1 MQTKEWLTD
10 DIIVKY
16 ILDISDLELVK
27 KYSHNTFGHNAALSV
42 QRSSFPPSHQT
53 KWCLLHCSLFLNT
66 KELQCCHLIIE
77 MSFIMFYGVLC
88 KLKEIPF
95 LEAVRQL

>member
-27 KYSHNTFGHNAALSV
+27 IYSRNTFGHNAALSV
-42 QRSSFPPSHQT
+42 QRNSFPPSHQT
-53 KWCLLHCSLFLNT
+53 K
-66 KELQCCHLIIE
+66 
-77 MSFIMFYGVLC
+77 
-88 KLKEIPF
+88 
-95 LEAVRQL
+95 